1 MRERSSE
8 ELQELER
15 VKALRKCEM
24 AEKKVG
30 AQNNCRNSANA
41 LFEQIRDE
49 VNTSM
54 KMVAKLTVDVSILIY
69 C

>member
-30 AQNNCRNSANA
+30 AQNDCRNSANA
-41 LFEQIRDE
+41 LFTHI
-49 VNTSM
+49 
-54 KMVAKLTVDVSILIY
+54 
-69 C
+69 

>member
-1 MRERSSE
+1 MHRTIVVTQLMHYSHTY
-8 ELQELER
+8 
-15 VKALRKCEM
+15 
-24 AEKKVG
+24 
-30 AQNNCRNSANA
+30 
-41 LFEQIRDE
+41 EQIRDE